1 MSGSKRKRESLA
13 PSLFPFL
20 AVLLCTMGSLVLILM
35 LVVSAAQ
42 ADAEQIAEQI
52 QERKEELVS
61 LADHAV
67 DSYRKK
73 LEDSQLE
80 LEKKRLQ
87 LQHYE
92 EHILELAK
100 ELKELE
106 AQHEQAQSEEATA
119 ADLDSQKAKISELE
133 RQLAEAEEELKE
145 LEKKPQG
152 DKPIFAVIP
161 YRGPNGTHRRPI
173 YLECTSQ
180 GIVLQPEGNL
190 ISLQDLQPPHGPG
203 NPLDAALRAVRT
215 EYKPA
220 NGAITRTAYPLLLVR
235 PSGIRAYALAR
246 SAMSGWDDQFGYEL
260 IEEELDLAYPEG
272 KPGLHAKVE
281 DALALARERQAALV
295 MAMPGRYQMEL
306 DDLSPLTGSQG
317 GGRGSPAAA
326 RGAGGSSAGGNATG
340 GYGGLPGSAN
350 VVDSQNPGSRSAS
363 GPSGMETPTTSN
375 ASMGDRLLAGGPG
388 QPGGQPF
395 SNGTGTFAEGSS
407 PMSFEGH
414 PQTGSDSS
422 FGSAGSASASGTL
435 GANGQSGGS
444 QTLAAGSL
452 ASSPTSGA
460 TNGAASNQTGQANQG
475 QADQGQFAA
484 SSSNGSAEGSG
495 SSAAGAAAGQPGQSS
510 GDSTT
515 SAGAQSGQSYPGM
528 SSSMAMQ
535 SSSGSSAPSPTDSEM
550 GEQQAAPQ
558 FSMNVDLSDREQ
570 NTPPV
575 AAGRGR
581 DWAWSDGP
589 RTQNPIVRSL
599 YLHCY
604 DDRWILLP
612 ENGKPD
618 QGFLI
623 PFDGT
628 PEERAELLA
637 KAVHRRVEEW
647 GFALSGGYWKPELVV
662 DVAPGAEW
670 RYRQLVRLFEGS
682 GLDIRQRTNTASRRE
697 AR

>member
-20 AVLLCTMGSLVLILM
+20 AVLLCTMGALVLILM

-42 ADAEQIAEQI
+42 ADAEQIAQQI

-119 ADLDSQKAKISELE
+119 ADLDRHKAKISELE

-260 IEEELDLAYPEG
+260 IEEEMDLAYPEG

-317 GGRGSPAAA
+317 GGRGSPATA
-326 RGAGGSSAGGNATG
+326 RGTGGSAAGVNATG

-350 VVDSQNPGSRSAS
+350 VADSQNPGSRSAS
-363 GPSGMETPTTSN
+363 GPSGMETLTTSN
-375 ASMGDRLLAGGPG
+375 AAPGDRLLAGGSG
-388 QPGGQPF
+388 QPAGQAF
-395 SNGTGTFAEGSS
+395 ADGTGTFVEGSS
-407 PMSFEGH
+407 PMSFEGQS
-414 PQTGSDSS
+414 QTGSDSN
-422 FGSAGSASASGTL
+422 FGSAGSASPSGTL
-435 GANGQSGGS
+435 GAHNQNGGGQSGGS
-444 QTLAAGSL
+444 QPLAAGSL
-452 ASSPTSGA
+452 ASSPTSA
-460 TNGAASNQTGQANQG
+460 VANGAATDQSGQAN
-475 QADQGQFAA
+475 QGQFAA

-495 SSAAGAAAGQPGQSS
+495 SSAAASGQPGQSS

-535 SSSGSSAPSPTDSEM
+535 SSSGSSTPSPTDSEM
-550 GEQQAAPQ
+550 AEQQAAPQ

-570 NTPPV
+570 NTRPV

-637 KAVHRRVEEW
+637 KAVQRRVEEW